1 MVRPRASAHP
11 AAWGLACISHAAGAA
26 EPAPSKLPRMMSSS
40 HAQRGNTL
48 LGFVLGL
55 VVGLGIAVAVALYI
69 TNAPVPFVSKV
80 KPASES
86 VTPDTGGD
94 PNKPLYAPAPNVKGG
109 APATA
114 APKADA
120 ATDPK
125 AAPPPAETDTAPA
138 VAGDGSRFLLQAG
151 AFRSHDDADAMRA
164 RLALLGFD
172 SRIFPLEQGGATLYR
187 VRLGP
192 YGNLEDIN
200 RIRKTMAE
208 NGIDVQLIRLK

>member
-1 MVRPRASAHP
+1 M
-11 AAWGLACISHAAGAA
+11 SHATGAA
-26 EPAPSKLPRMMSSS
+26 QPAPSKLARMTPSTNS
-40 HAQRGNTL
+40 QRGGTL

-55 VVGLGIAVAVALYI
+55 VLGLGIAVAVALYI

-86 VTPDTGGD
+86 VTPDTAGD
-94 PNKPLYAPAPNVKGG
+94 PNKPLYAPAPGTKGG
-109 APATA
+109 APAA
-114 APKADA
+114 AVPKVDA

-125 AAPPPAETDTAPA
+125 AAPPPAEKGPTPP
-138 VAGDGSRFLLQAG
+138 VADDGSRFLLQAG
-151 AFRSHDDADAMRA
+151 AFRSHDEADAMRA

-172 SRIFPLEQGGATLYR
+172 SKIFPLEKDGTTLYR

>member
-1 MVRPRASAHP
+1 MNVDMKRLVH
-11 AAWGLACISHAAGAA
+11 
-26 EPAPSKLPRMMSSS
+26 
-40 HAQRGNTL
+40 QRGNTL

-55 VVGLGIAVAVALYI
+55 VVGLAIAVGTALYI

-80 KPASES
+80 RPASENVS
-86 VTPDTGGD
+86 PGTPGQLAD
-94 PNKPLYAPAPNVKGG
+94 PNRALYSSSARPP
-109 APATA
+109 PATA
-114 APKADA
+114 EPPPEVTA

-125 AAPPPAETDTAPA
+125 AAPPPPEKGTAT
-138 VAGDGSRFLLQAG
+138 VVDDGTRFLLQAG
-151 AFRSHDDADAMRA
+151 AFRTPDDADAMRA

-172 SRIFPLEQGGATLYR
+172 AKVFPRDQDGSTLYR

-192 YGNLEDIN
+192 YGDLNDVN

>member
-1 MVRPRASAHP
+1 MT
-11 AAWGLACISHAAGAA
+11 
-26 EPAPSKLPRMMSSS
+26 SSS
-40 HAQRGNTL
+40 NSQRGGTL
-48 LGFVLGL
+48 LGFILGL
-55 VVGLGIAVAVALYI
+55 VLGLGIAVAVALYI

-86 VTPDTGGD
+86 VTPDTAGD
-94 PNKPLYAPAPNVKGG
+94 PNKPLYAPAPGTKGG
-109 APATA
+109 APAA
-114 APKADA
+114 AVPKVDA

-125 AAPPPAETDTAPA
+125 AAPPPAEKGPTPP
-138 VAGDGSRFLLQAG
+138 VADDGSRFLLQAG
-151 AFRSHDDADAMRA
+151 AFRSHDEADAMRA

-172 SRIFPLEQGGATLYR
+172 SKIFPLEKDGTTLYR